1 MGGHLNFSYTSIQNL
16 MRYKVFKK
24 GKRNHRDAFLSE
36 VLSFAKEFLRLGDV
50 TIELKFDSKLPLD
63 GLCISKGNHT
73 FILKLNRKMND
84 ENMLRTIFHELI
96 HVSQIERGDY
106 DPHLATWKGVEYEG
120 YKETPWE
127 KEAFEL
133 EEVMLNIFKP
143 K

>member
-1 MGGHLNFSYTSIQNL
+1 MK
-16 MRYKVFKK
+16 YKVFKK

-36 VLSFAKEFLRLGDV
+36 VLSFAKEFLHLGDV
-50 TIELKFDSKLPLD
+50 TIELLFDSKLPID
-63 GLCISKGNHT
+63 GLCISKGDHT
-73 FILKLNRKMND
+73 YILKLNRKMND
-84 ENMLRTIFHELI
+84 SEMIRAIFHELV

-106 DPHLATWKGVEYEG
+106 DPHLATWQGLYYDG

-133 EEVMLNIFKP
+133 EQVMSDTFKP